1 MRRAPR
7 WVAAAVVAAAWVGA
21 CSDVGTAP
29 DGIVALAFDTL
40 PYPSV
45 VAHDTM
51 RDSTGRAAPLSAVAY
66 NADGDVID
74 KPAVR
79 YIVLDTGV
87 EVSAQGYL
95 IATTRTSGTVRVV
108 AAAASLQSL
117 QKTVTVTSEPDTFA
131 ASGATS
137 DTLRYELPD
146 AATNVSKAMTVKL
159 TRRDSLGTAL
169 NVPGFLV
176 SWLVTFR
183 GQTILKSDTTIASL
197 WEDPTSRRVSLVD
210 TTGADGTAARTL
222 RIRSGAL
229 PSTADSF
236 VVSASTRYRG
246 EAVAGSPVKF
256 VIHFRPKTAR

>member
-7 WVAAAVVAAAWVGA
+7 WVAAAVVAAAWIGA

-45 VAHDTM
+45 VASDTM

-66 NADGDVID
+66 NADGDVIAE
-74 KPAVR
+74 PAVR

-87 EVSAQGYL
+87 IISSQGYL

-117 QKTVTVTSEPDTFA
+117 QKVVTVTSKPDTIA

-137 DTLRYELPD
+137 DTLRYALPD
-146 AATNVSKAMTVKL
+146 ASTNVSKAMTVKL
-159 TRRDSLGTAL
+159 TRDSLGTAL

-183 GQTILKSDTTIASL
+183 GQTVLKTDSLASL
-197 WEDPTSRRVSLVD
+197 WEDASSRRVSLVD
-210 TTGADGTAARTL
+210 TTGTDGTAARTL
-222 RIRSGAL
+222 RIRSNAL
-229 PSTADSF
+229 PSAADSF
-236 VVSASTRYRG
+236 VVYASTRYRG
-246 EAVAGSPVKF
+246 AAVAGSPVKF
-256 VIHFRPKTAR
+256 VIHFRPK

>member
-7 WVAAAVVAAAWVGA
+7 WVVAAVAAAAWVGA
-21 CSDVGTAP
+21 CSEVGTAP

-45 VAHDTM
+45 VEADTM

-79 YIVLDTGV
+79 YIALDTGV
-87 EVSAQGYL
+87 IISSQGYL

-117 QKTVTVTSEPDTFA
+117 PRTVTVTRIPSRFA
-131 ASGATS
+131 ASGATA
-137 DTLRYELPD
+137 DTLVYSSPD
-146 AATNVSKAMTVKL
+146 TASKNVSKAMTVKL
-159 TRRDSLGTAL
+159 TRDSSGTAV

-183 GQTILKSDTTIASL
+183 GQTVLKSDTTLASL
-197 WEDPTSRRVSLVD
+197 WDDATSRRVSLVD
-210 TTGADGTAARTL
+210 TTGTDGTAARTL
-222 RIRSGAL
+222 RIRSNDL
-229 PSTADSF
+229 PTTADSF
-236 VVSASTRYRG
+236 LVYASTRYRG
-246 EAVAGSPVKF
+246 AAVAGSPVKF
-256 VIHFRPKTAR
+256 VIHFRPK